1 MLTRAD
7 KLIFNNVRLTG
18 WQDTLQADGGNRQ
31 YFRNCY
37 IEGNV
42 DWIFGSAQAVFD
54 DCDIVANGEGH
65 VTAASTES
73 TRSTGYVFINSRL
86 LKKNSSVA
94 DNKVTLG
101 RPWRS
106 NACVTYVNCFMDS
119 HIKTAGYTD
128 MGDNSYK
135 AAQFYEYQSYGP
147 GFAVNTDRRQLSKAQ
162 GEALTVNGVFARE
175 SGAGAAF
182 ATAWDALATYADLS
196 KNYIAENVVEQV
208 DFKKLDAAISRAE
221 ALREADYKDF
231 RAVKAALL
239 AAKALD
245 RENAT
250 QADAD
255 KLAADITTAIA
266 NLEAATPD
274 PTPGPTPGP
283 TPTPTPDPTPTP
295 APTPT
300 PDPTPTPTPGTGDSN
315 GNGGNSQGTT
325 EDNNNDESDNEQSRT
340 EESVATGERGFSL
353 WYALSAAIAS
363 LGAGLA
369 LTGKKRRKDE
379 E

>member
-1 MLTRAD
+1 M
-7 KLIFNNVRLTG
+7 
-18 WQDTLQADGGNRQ
+18 
-31 YFRNCY
+31 
-37 IEGNV
+37 
-42 DWIFGSAQAVFD
+42 
-54 DCDIVANGEGH
+54 
-65 VTAASTES
+65 
-73 TRSTGYVFINSRL
+73 
-86 LKKNSSVA
+86 
-94 DNKVTLG
+94 
-101 RPWRS
+101 
-106 NACVTYVNCFMDS
+106 
-119 HIKTAGYTD
+119 
-128 MGDNSYK
+128 
-135 AAQFYEYQSYGP
+135 
-147 GFAVNTDRRQLSKAQ
+147 
-162 GEALTVNGVFARE
+162 
-175 SGAGAAF
+175 
-182 ATAWDALATYADLS
+182 S

-274 PTPGPTPGP
+274 PTPGPTP
-283 TPTPTPDPTPTP
+283 
-295 APTPT
+295 T

>member
-1 MLTRAD
+1 
-7 KLIFNNVRLTG
+7 
-18 WQDTLQADGGNRQ
+18 
-31 YFRNCY
+31 
-37 IEGNV
+37 
-42 DWIFGSAQAVFD
+42 
-54 DCDIVANGEGH
+54 
-65 VTAASTES
+65 
-73 TRSTGYVFINSRL
+73 
-86 LKKNSSVA
+86 
-94 DNKVTLG
+94 
-101 RPWRS
+101 
-106 NACVTYVNCFMDS
+106 MDS
-119 HIKTAGYTD
+119 HIKTTGYTD

-274 PTPGPTPGP
+274 PTPGPTPDPTPGP
-283 TPTPTPDPTPTP
+283 TPGPTPDPTP

>member
-1 MLTRAD
+1 
-7 KLIFNNVRLTG
+7 
-18 WQDTLQADGGNRQ
+18 
-31 YFRNCY
+31 
-37 IEGNV
+37 
-42 DWIFGSAQAVFD
+42 
-54 DCDIVANGEGH
+54 
-65 VTAASTES
+65 
-73 TRSTGYVFINSRL
+73 
-86 LKKNSSVA
+86 
-94 DNKVTLG
+94 
-101 RPWRS
+101 
-106 NACVTYVNCFMDS
+106 
-119 HIKTAGYTD
+119 
-128 MGDNSYK
+128 MGDNSFI
-135 AAQFYEYQSYGP
+135 AAHFYEYQSYGP

-162 GEALTVNGVFARE
+162 GETLTVNGVFARE

-274 PTPGPTPGP
+274 PTPGPTP
-283 TPTPTPDPTPTP
+283 DPTPG
-295 APTPT
+295 PTPT

-315 GNGGNSQGTT
+315 GNGVNSQGTT

-340 EESVATGERGFSL
+340 EESDATGERGFSL

>member
-1 MLTRAD
+1 M
-7 KLIFNNVRLTG
+7 
-18 WQDTLQADGGNRQ
+18 
-31 YFRNCY
+31 
-37 IEGNV
+37 
-42 DWIFGSAQAVFD
+42 
-54 DCDIVANGEGH
+54 
-65 VTAASTES
+65 
-73 TRSTGYVFINSRL
+73 
-86 LKKNSSVA
+86 
-94 DNKVTLG
+94 
-101 RPWRS
+101 
-106 NACVTYVNCFMDS
+106 
-119 HIKTAGYTD
+119 
-128 MGDNSYK
+128 
-135 AAQFYEYQSYGP
+135 
-147 GFAVNTDRRQLSKAQ
+147 SKAQ

-266 NLEAATPD
+266 NLEAATP
-274 PTPGPTPGP
+274 GPTPGP
-283 TPTPTPDPTPTP
+283 TPTPTPTPDPTPTPTPTPDPTP

>member
-1 MLTRAD
+1 
-7 KLIFNNVRLTG
+7 
-18 WQDTLQADGGNRQ
+18 
-31 YFRNCY
+31 
-37 IEGNV
+37 
-42 DWIFGSAQAVFD
+42 
-54 DCDIVANGEGH
+54 
-65 VTAASTES
+65 
-73 TRSTGYVFINSRL
+73 
-86 LKKNSSVA
+86 
-94 DNKVTLG
+94 
-101 RPWRS
+101 
-106 NACVTYVNCFMDS
+106 MDS

-208 DFKKLDAAISRAE
+208 DFKDLDAAISRAE

-274 PTPGPTPGP
+274 PTPGPTPG
-283 TPTPTPDPTPTP
+283 PTPTP